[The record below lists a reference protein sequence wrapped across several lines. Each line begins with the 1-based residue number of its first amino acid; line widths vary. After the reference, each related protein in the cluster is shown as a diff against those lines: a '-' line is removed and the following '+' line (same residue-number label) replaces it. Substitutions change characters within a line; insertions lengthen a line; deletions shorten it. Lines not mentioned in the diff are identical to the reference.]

1 MSIVKAFNE
10 HFDEFVSDV
19 ERAFPDDTDIA
30 TAHTALTALRKSN
43 PKLILTTYRD
53 WVATPYKSQIEV
65 GDIGFFVNKD
75 YGGDLKEFGCGES
88 GGAILSKIDMLREP
102 VSRMNSAEQDKVIAY
117 LQNLTKL
124 CGLYVS

>member
-65 GDIGFFVNKD
+65 GDIGFFVNSTEPSNTASV
-75 YGGDLKEFGCGES
+75 LSELR
-88 GGAILSKIDMLREP
+88 GARLVNPLSPFLLILLLLLLINDS
-102 VSRMNSAEQDKVIAY
+102 NW
-117 LQNLTKL
+117 
-124 CGLYVS
+124 